1 MYETMTYE
9 VIMQRMLGRVPDSF
23 DKREGSIIFDALAPA
38 AAELAQMYIGLD
50 AVLDQTFA
58 DTATNEY
65 LDKRCAERGITR
77 KAATCAVVKGKF
89 TPADVE
95 VLGQR
100 FSCGIYNYV
109 AIKKLEQTEDAC
121 MYLLEC
127 ETGGTAPNAAA
138 GRLIPIEY
146 ISKLQ
151 SAEIVK
157 AEEIEEFV
165 SFGTDAESD
174 DSLRERYFESVRNQ
188 AFGGNIADYRAKVM
202 AIEGVGG
209 VKVTPVWNGGGTVKL
224 TIITANEQDGDT
236 DNGIVVQNVQ
246 KIISE
251 TAPIGHVVTVEGVKK
266 RSITITTNLSYETT
280 ETEWNYE
287 AVRKQLEAAVRE
299 YFGELIKRW
308 DERDVLVVRIS
319 GIEQKIL
326 NCPGIIDVQHTKLD
340 GIESNIYLNADEI
353 PVLGGISDES

>member
-9 VIMQRMLGRVPDSF
+9 VIMQRMLGRVPESF

-77 KAATCAVVKGKF
+77 KAATCAVVKGRF
-89 TPADVE
+89 TPANVE
-95 VLGQR
+95 VLGKR

-109 AIKKLEQTEDAC
+109 VTEATETAGI
-121 MYLLEC
+121 YLLEC
-127 ETGGTAPNAAA
+127 ETKGQAPNGVT

-146 ISKLQ
+146 ISGLQ
-151 SAEIVK
+151 SAEIEK
-157 AEEIEEFV
+157 KEEDGEFV
-165 SFGTDAESD
+165 SLGTDAESD

-202 AIEGVGG
+202 AMKGVGG

-224 TIITANEQDGDT
+224 TIIDSGYSGALDGLKEE
-236 DNGIVVQNVQ
+236 VQ
-246 KIISE
+246 KVMDA
-251 TAPIGHVVTVEGVKK
+251 TAPIGHVVTVEGVQT
-266 RSITITTNLSYETT
+266 RSIDVATSITYETG
-280 ETEWNYE
+280 ETTWNLKSVE
-287 AVRKQLEAAVRE
+287 EQVRAAIEE
-299 YFGELIKRW
+299 YFSELVGMW
-308 DERDVLVVRIS
+308 DEKEYLVVRIS

-326 NCPGIIDVQHTKLD
+326 SCPGIIDVQHTKLN
-340 GIESNIYLNADEI
+340 GSESNIHLQANEI
-353 PVLGGISDES
+353 PMLGGLSDEG

>member
-23 DKREGSIIFDALAPA
+23 DKREGAIIFDALAPA

-50 AVLDQTFA
+50 AVLNQTFA

-89 TPADVE
+89 KPGNVE
-95 VLGQR
+95 VLGKR

-109 AIKKLEQTEDAC
+109 VTEKLEQTEDAC
-121 MYLLEC
+121 TYLLEC
-127 ETGGTAPNAAA
+127 ETSGTAPNATI
-138 GRLIPIEY
+138 GRLIPVEY
-146 ISKLQ
+146 IAELQ
-151 SAEIVK
+151 SAEIIKVEK
-157 AEEIEEFV
+157 KEEFV
-165 SFGTDAESD
+165 SLGTDAETD
-174 DSLRERYFESVRNQ
+174 DSLRERYFQSVRNQ

-202 AIEGVGG
+202 AVNGVGG

-224 TIITANEQDGDT
+224 TIIDAGYAGASDELKEK
-236 DNGIVVQNVQ
+236 VQNV
-246 KIISE
+246 IDE
-251 TAPIGHVVTVEGVKK
+251 TAPIGHVVTVEGVKT
-266 RSITITTNLSYETT
+266 REIQIATSITYENGETT
-280 ETEWNYE
+280 WDFDSVKEQIEG
-287 AVRKQLEAAVRE
+287 AVRE
-299 YFGELIKRW
+299 YFSELAKDW
-308 DERDVLVVRIS
+308 DEKDTLVVRIS

-340 GIESNIYLNADEI
+340 GRELNIYLEINEI
-353 PVLGGISDES
+353 PMLGGLSDES

>member
-9 VIMQRMLGRVPDSF
+9 VIMQRMFGRVPDSF

-77 KAATCAVVKGKF
+77 KAATCAVVKGRF
-89 TPADVE
+89 TPANVE
-95 VLGQR
+95 VLGKR

-109 AIKKLEQTEDAC
+109 VTEATETAGI
-121 MYLLEC
+121 YLLEC
-127 ETGGTAPNAAA
+127 ETKGQAPNGVT

-146 ISKLQ
+146 ISELQ

-157 AEEIEEFV
+157 AGENEEFV
-165 SFGTDAESD
+165 SPGTDVESD
-174 DSLRERYFESVRNQ
+174 DSLRERYFETVRNQ

-202 AIEGVGG
+202 AIDDVGG

-224 TIITANEQDGDT
+224 TIISSSYSTASDKLKQD
-236 DNGIVVQNVQ
+236 VQNT
-246 KIISE
+246 INEI
-251 TAPIGHVVTVEGVKK
+251 APIGHVVTVESVQFSKIDVVTQ
-266 RSITITTNLSYETT
+266 ITYETG
-280 ETEWNYE
+280 ETTWDLKSVEDQ
-287 AVRKQLEAAVRE
+287 VRAAIKD
-299 YFGELIKRW
+299 YFSELIKTW
-308 DERDVLVVRIS
+308 DEKDMLVVRIS

-326 NCPGIIDVQHTKLD
+326 SCPGIVDVQHTKLN
-340 GIESNIYLNADEI
+340 GSESNIHLQANEI
-353 PVLGGISDES
+353 PELGEVSDEG

>member
-9 VIMQRMLGRVPDSF
+9 VIMQRMLGRVPESF

-77 KAATCAVVKGKF
+77 KAATCAVVKGRF
-89 TPADVE
+89 TPANVE
-95 VLGQR
+95 VLGKR

-109 AIKKLEQTEDAC
+109 VTEATETAGI
-121 MYLLEC
+121 YLLEC
-127 ETGGTAPNAAA
+127 ETKGQAPNGVT

-146 ISKLQ
+146 ISGLQ
-151 SAEIVK
+151 SAEIEK
-157 AEEIEEFV
+157 KEEDGEFV
-165 SFGTDAESD
+165 SLGTDAESD

-202 AIEGVGG
+202 AIDDVGG

-224 TIITANEQDGDT
+224 TIISSSYSTASDKLKQD
-236 DNGIVVQNVQ
+236 VQNT
-246 KIISE
+246 INEI
-251 TAPIGHVVTVEGVKK
+251 APIGHVVTVESVQFSKIDVVTQ
-266 RSITITTNLSYETT
+266 ITYETG
-280 ETEWNYE
+280 ETTWDLKSVEDQ
-287 AVRKQLEAAVRE
+287 VRAAIKD
-299 YFGELIKRW
+299 YFSELIKTW
-308 DERDVLVVRIS
+308 DEKDMLVVRIS

-326 NCPGIIDVQHTKLD
+326 SCPGIVDVQHTKLN
-340 GIESNIYLNADEI
+340 GSESNIHLQANEI
-353 PVLGGISDES
+353 PELGEVSDEG